1 MGLLAI
7 AAARSRPWSA
17 PMSATLH
24 PLPPGTVLSD
34 GGGEPEV
41 YRIISHLAEGGMA
54 SIYSVAVKGRSDG
67 PFAVKI
73 NHAPSRVP
81 LLFREAWWQSQ
92 GHRGVVPCYWSDH
105 TRIGDQHIA
114 LYVMPYLREGT
125 LVGMIAARTY
135 TRAEAVSWIHGIS
148 ATLEALRCVHRDLKP
163 ENIMLH
169 RRQPLLADFGL
180 AVWADGDERARWGEE
195 IAVSGTLSYM
205 SPEQH
210 LYRRLREL
218 DVRSDIYALTL
229 MLHELWHGSL
239 PFPTTLAL
247 EELIARKVAGE
258 VRPRDTGHRGADALL
273 AKGLS
278 ARRASRQQSHGE
290 FRHEL
295 QALHAQLAAG

>member
-1 MGLLAI
+1 MN
-7 AAARSRPWSA
+7 AAF
-17 PMSATLH
+17 H

-34 GGGEPEV
+34 GGGEAGV
-41 YRIISHLAEGGMA
+41 YRIIAHLAEGGMA
-54 SIYSVAVKGRSDG
+54 SIYHVAVKGRSDG
-67 PFAVKI
+67 PFAAKI

-105 TRIGDQHIA
+105 TRIGEQHVA
-114 LYVMPYLREGT
+114 LYIMPYLREGT
-125 LVGMIAARTY
+125 LVGMIAAKTY
-135 TRAEAVSWIHGIS
+135 TRAEAVSWVHGLS
-148 ATLEALRCVHRDLKP
+148 ATLEALQCVHRDLKP

-180 AVWADGDERARWGEE
+180 AVWADSAERARWGEE

-218 DVRSDIYALTL
+218 DVRSDIYALAL
-229 MLHELWHGSL
+229 LLHELWHGSL
-239 PFPTTLAL
+239 PFPATLAL

-258 VRPRDTGHRGADALL
+258 VRPRDTGNPAANALL

-278 ARRASRQQSHGE
+278 ARRASRQQNHGE
-290 FRHEL
+290 FRREL
-295 QALHAQLAAG
+295 QALHAQLLAG

>member
-1 MGLLAI
+1 
-7 AAARSRPWSA
+7 
-17 PMSATLH
+17 MSTAVH
-24 PLPPGTVLSD
+24 PLPQGTLLCD

-67 PFAVKI
+67 PFAAKI

-92 GHRGVVPCYWSDH
+92 GHRGVVPCYWPDH
-105 TRIGDQHIA
+105 SRIGDQLVA
-114 LYVMPYLREGT
+114 LYIMPHLREGT
-125 LVGMIAARTY
+125 LVGMIAARSY
-135 TRAEAVSWIHGIS
+135 TRAEAVSWIHGI
-148 ATLEALRCVHRDLKP
+148 AETLEALQCVHRDLKP
-163 ENIMLH
+163 ENIMLL

-180 AVWADGDERARWGEE
+180 AVWAEHAERERWGEE
-195 IAVSGTLSYM
+195 IAVSGTLNYM

-218 DVRSDIYALTL
+218 DVRSDIYALCL

-239 PFPTTLAL
+239 PFPATLAL

-258 VRPRDTGHRGADALL
+258 VSPRDTGNLAANALL

-290 FRHEL
+290 FRREL
-295 QALHAQLAAG
+295 QALHAQLLVG